1 MASPRGDR
9 RATESSPAEIALAL
23 PDGQTVR
30 ARLHA
35 RQEVA
40 GPHPWRYLVGVPS
53 WIARPDGVEA
63 AEYTVWVTDWQLT
76 PIEGVDL
83 SGVPTRRLPAPS
95 PPPAP
100 GWVVRPAPGRRGR
113 TVVHDATCRHAVGG
127 GTELGT
133 QEALDA
139 LMREGARAC
148 TDCDAAAVL
157 VPALELGQG
166 HG

>member
-1 MASPRGDR
+1 MTRPRGDPQ
-9 RATESSPAEIALAL
+9 AAGPSPAAIALTL

-30 ARLHA
+30 VRLHA
-35 RQEVA
+35 RREVA
-40 GPHPWRYLVGVPS
+40 GPHQWRYLVGVPS

-63 AEYTVWVTDWQLT
+63 AEYTVWVTDRQLT

-83 SGVPTRRLPAPS
+83 SGVPTRRLPG
-95 PPPAP
+95 PPPQPAP
-100 GWVVRPAPGRRGR
+100 GWVVRPVPGRRGR
-113 TVVHDATCRHAVGG
+113 TIVHDATCRHAAGG

-133 QEALDA
+133 QEAVDA
-139 LMREGARAC
+139 LMREGAHAC

-157 VPALELGQG
+157 IPTLELGQG

>member
-1 MASPRGDR
+1 MTSPHGCQRTAG
-9 RATESSPAEIALAL
+9 SSPADIALTL

-30 ARLHA
+30 VRLHA

-53 WIARPDGVEA
+53 WVACPGGVEA
-63 AEYTVWVTDWQLT
+63 AEYTVWVTDRQLT
-76 PIEGVDL
+76 PIEGADLVD
-83 SGVPTRRLPAPS
+83 VPTRRLLG
-95 PPPAP
+95 PPPQQAP
-100 GWVVRPAPGRRGR
+100 GWVVRPEPGHRGR
-113 TVVHDATCRHAVGG
+113 TVVHDATCRRAAGS

-133 QEALDA
+133 QAAVDA

-148 TDCDAAAVL
+148 TECDAAAVL
-157 VPALELGQG
+157 VPALDLGQG

>member
-1 MASPRGDR
+1 MTSPRGDR
-9 RATESSPAEIALAL
+9 RAAGPTPAAISLTL

-30 ARLHA
+30 VRLQA

-53 WIARPDGVEA
+53 WIARPNGVEA
-63 AEYTVWVTDWQLT
+63 AEYNVWVTDRQLT

-83 SGVPTRRLPAPS
+83 SGVPTRRLPG
-95 PPPAP
+95 PPPQPAS
-100 GWVVRPAPGRRGR
+100 GWVLRPAPERRGR
-113 TVVHDATCRHAVGG
+113 TVVHDAACRHASGG

-133 QEALDA
+133 QEAVDA
-139 LMREGARAC
+139 LMRDGFRAC

>member
-1 MASPRGDR
+1 VTSPRGDR
-9 RATESSPAEIALAL
+9 RAAGPIPAAISLTL
-23 PDGQTVR
+23 PDGQTVWV
-30 ARLHA
+30 RLHA

-53 WIARPDGVEA
+53 WIARPDGGGGGRVHRLGDRPA
-63 AEYTVWVTDWQLT
+63 ADTHR
-76 PIEGVDL
+76 DL
-83 SGVPTRRLPAPS
+83 SGVPTWRLPG
-95 PPPAP
+95 PPPQPDP
-100 GWVVRPAPGRRGR
+100 GWVVRPAPERRGR
-113 TVVHDATCRHAVGG
+113 TVVHDAACRHASGG

-133 QEALDA
+133 QEAVDA
-139 LMREGARAC
+139 LMRDGARAC